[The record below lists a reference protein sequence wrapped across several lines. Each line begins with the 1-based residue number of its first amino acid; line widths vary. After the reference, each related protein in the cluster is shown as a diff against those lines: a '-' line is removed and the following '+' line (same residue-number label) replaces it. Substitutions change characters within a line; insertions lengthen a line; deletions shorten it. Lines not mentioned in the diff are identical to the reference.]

1 MVPALEQGSTPHIRG
16 GLMPLELGV
25 WRIDGDLKP
34 VDFGPLDIEAR
45 LEDILDENVDIASP
59 NWLVIGRQVRTD
71 HGLFIDLLAI
81 DRDANLVVLELKRD
95 KTYRDIVAQILDYG
109 SWVRELKDDRIAQ
122 IFDDYQKRWH
132 GDTKPTSIDEA
143 FKSKFRV
150 PMPDELNSTHE
161 LVVVASSLDPST
173 ERVVRYLAD
182 EYGVRINAVFFRVF
196 RDEEREYLSR
206 AWFRDPAEVTA
217 GLGEEVSAGEWNG
230 EYYASFGYDP
240 EVILDG
246 LERGYLV
253 AGGGTWYSQTL
264 GMLEPGARVWVNV
277 PGCGYV
283 GAGVVEQEMQP
294 VDEFMVR
301 TESGAEV
308 PIAEQ
313 SPVAATLRKASDDPL
328 LADYLVRIRWLK
340 TVSPKQAVHEKGF
353 FGNQNSV
360 ARPRSPKWDHTV
372 ERLKAVWGLS

>member
-1 MVPALEQGSTPHIRG
+1 
-16 GLMPLELGV
+16 MPLELGV
-25 WRIDGDLKP
+25 WRIDGGLKP
-34 VDFGPLDIEAR
+34 VDFGPLQIEAR
-45 LEDILDENVDIASP
+45 LEEILDECVDIASP

-95 KTYRDIVAQILDYG
+95 KTYRDIVAQVLDYG

-132 GDTKPTSIDEA
+132 GERQPTSIDAA
-143 FKSKFRV
+143 FKGKFGL

-161 LVVVASSLDPST
+161 LVVVASSLDPAT

-196 RDEEREYLSR
+196 RDEHREYLGR

-217 GLGEEVSAGEWNG
+217 GLGEEATVGEWNG
-230 EYYASFGYDP
+230 EYYASFGYDT
-240 EVILDG
+240 EVVRDG
-246 LERGYLV
+246 LARGYLV
-253 AGGGTWYSQTL
+253 AGGGSWYSQTL
-264 GMLEPGARVWVNV
+264 AMLEPGARIWVNV
-277 PGCGYV
+277 PGSGYV
-283 GAGVVEQEMQP
+283 GVGVVEQAMQP
-294 VDEFMVR
+294 VDTFMVR
-301 TESGAEV
+301 DESGAET
-308 PIAEQ
+308 PIVEQ
-313 SPVAATLRKASDDPL
+313 SVYAAALRKAADDPV
-328 LADYLVRIRWLK
+328 LADYLVRVKWLK
-340 TVSPKQAVHEKGF
+340 TVSPAQAVHEKGF

-372 ERLKAVWGLS
+372 ERLKAVWSVG